1 MLRQESPELC
11 CGYYAQA
18 RHMRAARYSNVKIG
32 IAAAGKN
39 GYGHPHKAVKKAF
52 RERHRIFSKVSSAKS
67 SSVVIEAEF

>member
-39 GYGHPHKAVKKAF
+39 GMAIPQDLKKAF